1 MFDLINKFFSSSKNL
16 KKVTF
21 EFKNLKTNTNIK
33 KIFTSIE
40 NYSPEA
46 EVRYVGGC
54 VRKILNQEIVD
65 DIDLATNLDPNHVK
79 EALTQNKIKFYETG
93 IEHGTITAIVEN
105 EKYEITS
112 LRSDISTDG
121 RHAKVKFT
129 KDWLKDA
136 ERRDFTINAIYSDL
150 NGNLFD
156 PFDGAN
162 DLKNGRI
169 VFVGD
174 AEKRIKEDYLRV
186 LRYIRFFIQY
196 SKENHDQK
204 IIKHIKKNLNG
215 VSKLSP
221 DRLLGEFKK
230 IFCSCD
236 LEKFCADNFSYEII
250 KLIFPQFKGLV
261 YFKNLNH
268 QSSEKLY
275 KLDFIFVLS
284 LLIID
289 DTDNTEYFIYKF
301 NISKKDQ
308 KRILNIKNFY
318 LNKNKINSKNLWVIL
333 YRYGKESL
341 NDILNYKIY
350 TSKKIDK
357 NLIKHLEFFQDK
369 EVPVFPVKGEDLIQ
383 KFNIPE
389 GKKIG
394 DNLKLIED
402 VWLENNFK
410 INEDQIKKIIKA

>member
-204 IIKHIKKNLNG
+204 IIKYIKKNLNG

-221 DRLLGEFKK
+221 DRLLSEFKK
-230 IFCSCD
+230 IFSSCD